1 MAQSRQYELI
11 LLGATGYTGK
21 LTAEWI
27 SQHLPTDL
35 KWAIAG
41 RNANKLQ
48 KVVDELKTL
57 SPDRKQPDIETC
69 ELEEDQLTTL
79 TLKTR
84 LIITTVGPF
93 MFYGEPVLAACA
105 KNGTHYLDCTG
116 EVPWIHSMVPKYHT
130 QAQATGAIIIPE
142 CGLDSVP
149 ADILAYA
156 LTSHVRKTFNAGTAN
171 LVMSMMAAKAG
182 VSGGTAETI
191 MQLFGHYGAIK
202 LGEALKPWSLSPV
215 KPTRPAKSLKSSYFH
230 RLFGLVNIPELGGI
244 QTTWLM
250 ASVDRCIT
258 HRSWG
263 LYESSAKSTST
274 PELSYGPRF
283 NFNEYMRAKSLFF
296 GIAVNMGFALFGLLF
311 AFPPSR
317 WILTPPIKRFLLP
330 RQGEGPSRES
340 MKEDFMSYKAIAIAD
355 TEKQEKVLA
364 NLHIPHG
371 AYITTAQTLSAAA
384 LVILR
389 GRLAETEAGRLGGGI
404 LTPATLGQP
413 LLEKL
418 DEFGMKIEIGV

>member
-1 MAQSRQYELI
+1 MAQSRQYELV

-41 RNANKLQ
+41 RNAKKLQ
-48 KVVDELKTL
+48 NIVEELKRL

-69 ELEEDQLTTL
+69 ELQEDQLTSL
-79 TLKTR
+79 ALKTR

-105 KNGTHYLDCTG
+105 KTGTHYLDCTG
-116 EVPWIHSMVPKYHT
+116 EVPWIHSMIPKYH
-130 QAQATGAIIIPE
+130 AQAKSTGAIIIPE

-149 ADILAYA
+149 ADILAYV
-156 LTSHVRKTFNAGTAN
+156 LTSHVRKTLNAGTMN
-171 LVMSMMAAKAG
+171 VNMSYFEGKTG
-182 VSGGTAETI
+182 ISGGTTHTI
-191 MQLFGHYGAIK
+191 LQLFDKYGMK
-202 LGEALKPWSLSPV
+202 ELGDAMKPWSLSPV
-215 KPTRPAKSLKSSYFH
+215 QPTNPASSPKGSLLH
-230 RLFGLVNIPELGGI
+230 RLFGLVDIPEIGGV

-250 ASVDRCIT
+250 ANVDRCIT

-274 PELSYGPRF
+274 PSLSYGPRF
-283 NFNEYMRAKSLFF
+283 NFNEYMRAKSLLA
-296 GIAVNMGFALFGLLF
+296 GLAVNVGMALFGLAF
-311 AFPPSR
+311 AFPLSR
-317 WILTPPIKRFLLP
+317 WILSPLVTRFLLP
-330 RQGEGPSRES
+330 QPGEGPSRES
-340 MKEDFMSYKAIAIAD
+340 MKEDFMDYKAVAIAD
-355 TEKQEKVLA
+355 TDKQEKVLGT
-364 NLHIPHG
+364 LHIPHG
-371 AYITTAQTLSAAA
+371 GYVATAQTLSAAA

-389 GRLAETEAGRLGGGI
+389 GRLEDTEAGRLGGGI

-413 LLEKL
+413 FVEML
-418 DEFGMKIEIGV
+418 DEFGIKIAAGV